1 MSGASGKGVARR
13 RRRISRWLAITAS
26 ALAGLAYEELLS
38 AGA

>member
-1 MSGASGKGVARR
+1 MSGASGQGAARR

-26 ALAGLAYEELLS
+26 ALAGLVHEGLLS